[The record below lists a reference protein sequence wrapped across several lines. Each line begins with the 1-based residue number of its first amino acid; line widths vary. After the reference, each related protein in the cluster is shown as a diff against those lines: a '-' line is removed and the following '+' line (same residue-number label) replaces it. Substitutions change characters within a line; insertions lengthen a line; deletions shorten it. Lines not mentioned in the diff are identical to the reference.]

1 MTGATNQPLVSRHQ
15 ATWWRWVE
23 GCEGKRWEPDVGG
36 WRKMRRRGWQWER
49 IWSWNSYIRLW
60 APRREIGWI
69 ASRSSHTEAPLRLLL
84 HVPKANLFLLLLCL
98 CHLQRLCPPQLLSLG
113 VHGIGLLDG
122 EQEVSSMSQKL
133 LHFIL
138 SHGVWQC
145 TAVASP
151 PDIMS
156 EILVPLL
163 ELPVTKKAPAGKL
176 PSKADFLC
184 LLYGSVEGNFEG
196 FQGKIFLSLLLH

>member
-1 MTGATNQPLVSRHQ
+1 MVFTRGELH
-15 ATWWRWVE
+15 
-23 GCEGKRWEPDVGG
+23 EP
-36 WRKMRRRGWQWER
+36 KT
-49 IWSWNSYIRLW
+49 SSLYSL
-60 APRREIGWI
+60 PR
-69 ASRSSHTEAPLRLLL
+69 
-84 HVPKANLFLLLLCL
+84 CL
-98 CHLQRLCPPQLLSLG
+98 
-113 VHGIGLLDG
+113 
-122 EQEVSSMSQKL
+122 
-133 LHFIL
+133 
-138 SHGVWQC
+138 
-145 TAVASP
+145 TVASP